1 MSDIE
6 TTMRTMLAA
15 AALGVATVSTA
26 AASDERA
33 PAPSPPPGAVIMNL
47 LAKPMESQEAAF
59 RESIRQEVAR
69 GAAPGTPN
77 DGTIRIGRATL
88 TVTVK
93 DRVPRRRA
101 VPRRAVAAALPP
113 WPHPPLTRN
122 VLTDRPSRSA
132 PARGTDQAW
141 PYRRSE

>member
-1 MSDIE
+1 MKPS

-47 LAKPMESQEAAF
+47 LAKPMESQETAF

-93 DRVPRRRA
+93 DPCPDGEPFHDAPSLPRPRPGRTRR
-101 VPRRAVAAALPP
+101 
-113 WPHPPLTRN
+113 
-122 VLTDRPSRSA
+122 
-132 PARGTDQAW
+132 
-141 PYRRSE
+141 